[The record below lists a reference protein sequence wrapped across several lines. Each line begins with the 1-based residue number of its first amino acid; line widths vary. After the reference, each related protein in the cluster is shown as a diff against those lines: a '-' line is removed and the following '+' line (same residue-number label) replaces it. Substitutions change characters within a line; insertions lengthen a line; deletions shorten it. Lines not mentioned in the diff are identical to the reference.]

1 MDLIPRIWQGDNNRF
16 FLTRSSRD
24 LHRIDVCTYT
34 LGADSIVPIVKE
46 RMNTYQETRPIH
58 VLKGGKEFI
67 QWSERDGW
75 AHLYLYDDKG
85 NLKNRITE
93 GPWHVERV
101 VKVDEAARTVYFVAN
116 GREAG
121 ENPYYEHFYKVNVD
135 GSGLKQLTHGE
146 FSMM

>member
-1 MDLIPRIWQGDNNRF
+1 MELIPRIWQGDNNRF

-34 LGADSIVPIVKE
+34 LVADSIVPIVKE

-67 QWSERDGW
+67 LWSERDGW

-101 VKVDEAARTVYFVAN
+101 VKVD
-116 GREAG
+116 
-121 ENPYYEHFYKVNVD
+121 
-135 GSGLKQLTHGE
+135 
-146 FSMM
+146 

>member
-1 MDLIPRIWQGDNNRF
+1 M
-16 FLTRSSRD
+16 
-24 LHRIDVCTYT
+24 
-34 LGADSIVPIVKE
+34 
-46 RMNTYQETRPIH
+46 
-58 VLKGGKEFI
+58 
-67 QWSERDGW
+67 
-75 AHLYLYDDKG
+75 
-85 NLKNRITE
+85 
-93 GPWHVERV
+93 ERV

>member
-1 MDLIPRIWQGDNNRF
+1 MEGKPFEQKQRDMDLIPRIWQGDNTRF

-85 NLKNRITE
+85 NLKI
-93 GPWHVERV
+93 VSQ
-101 VKVDEAARTVYFVAN
+101 KVPGMWSVW
-116 GREAG
+116 
-121 ENPYYEHFYKVNVD
+121 
-135 GSGLKQLTHGE
+135 
-146 FSMM
+146 